1 MRWVVF
7 DIETD
12 GLLDDLT
19 KLHVVSA
26 QGYDMDKPMSFSG
39 GREAVEFIR
48 GYDLAVAHYGSMFDR
63 PALEKLRVYLGD
75 TVLCDTVFL
84 SWYLKPNRKTHRL
97 EDYGTEYGIEKPK
110 VDDWDNLSFEE
121 YKHRCE
127 EDVKINVRLWLD
139 LLVVLKRMYKT
150 DKELLGFI
158 KYLTFKGKCMA
169 LQEEAKWAIDVPA
182 VEALHDTL
190 KSIVDEKTEALSKV
204 MPRNRTVEEK
214 TIPPK
219 LEKADGSP
227 TVAALKWYDLC
238 RNAGMPKTCVKLNVV
253 TKDEP
258 GNPKSSPQIKSWL
271 TKLGWKPQ
279 TFKWTRNKTTGETK
293 GIPQVRNDGELC
305 ESVKRLAEVDDSI
318 LILDGLTVATHRL
331 SVVSKFLSSQR
342 DGFVVAGS
350 HGITNTMRFRHK
362 DPCLNL
368 PGVDKPYGTEVRS
381 LLVAPEGYL
390 LCGADM
396 VSLEDTTKRH
406 YMMPH
411 DPDYVADMEKPG
423 FDPHLDLAY
432 HHGVITQE
440 DIALHNNNQVSLKAL
455 RKAYKTTNYSA
466 TYNIKPLG
474 LSRAADISVEDAKAL
489 LDGFWERNW
498 SLLEIAKETRK
509 SSFGGMNW
517 LYNPVSKF
525 WVELRNEKDTF
536 SSLNQSTG
544 VYVFD
549 SWLYNCI
556 ERFGLIPVGQFHDE
570 VIWLVKDGD
579 QAKTETY
586 MLEAIRDVN
595 EELNLNV
602 EIKIDYSFGKTYAE
616 IH

>member
-1 MRWVVF
+1 
-7 DIETD
+7 
-12 GLLDDLT
+12 
-19 KLHVVSA
+19 
-26 QGYDMDKPMSFSG
+26 
-39 GREAVEFIR
+39 
-48 GYDLAVAHYGSMFDR
+48 
-63 PALEKLRVYLGD
+63 
-75 TVLCDTVFL
+75 
-84 SWYLKPNRKTHRL
+84 
-97 EDYGTEYGIEKPK
+97 
-110 VDDWDNLSFEE
+110 
-121 YKHRCE
+121 
-127 EDVKINVRLWLD
+127 
-139 LLVVLKRMYKT
+139 
-150 DKELLGFI
+150 
-158 KYLTFKGKCMA
+158 
-169 LQEEAKWAIDVPA
+169 
-182 VEALHDTL
+182 
-190 KSIVDEKTEALSKV
+190 
-204 MPRNRTVEEK
+204 
-214 TIPPK
+214 
-219 LEKADGSP
+219 
-227 TVAALKWYDLC
+227 
-238 RNAGMPKTCVKLNVV
+238 
-253 TKDEP
+253 
-258 GNPKSSPQIKSWL
+258 
-271 TKLGWKPQ
+271 
-279 TFKWTRNKTTGETK
+279 
-293 GIPQVRNDGELC
+293 
-305 ESVKRLAEVDDSI
+305 
-318 LILDGLTVATHRL
+318 
-331 SVVSKFLSSQR
+331 
-342 DGFVVAGS
+342 
-350 HGITNTMRFRHK
+350 MRFRHK

-368 PGVDKPYGTEVRS
+368 PGVDKPYGKEVRS

-440 DIALHNNNQVSLKAL
+440 DIALHNNGTVSLKAL

-474 LSRAADISVEDAKAL
+474 LSRAADISVDEATAL

-498 SLLEIAKETRK
+498 SLVEIANETRT

-586 MLEAIRDVN
+586 MLEAIREVN